1 MGKTADES
9 ILADS
14 CGGETRLVAGGG
26 GTYNWVE
33 QDNHNQ
39 QIELTVGY
47 MIKIK

>member
-26 GTYNWVE
+26 